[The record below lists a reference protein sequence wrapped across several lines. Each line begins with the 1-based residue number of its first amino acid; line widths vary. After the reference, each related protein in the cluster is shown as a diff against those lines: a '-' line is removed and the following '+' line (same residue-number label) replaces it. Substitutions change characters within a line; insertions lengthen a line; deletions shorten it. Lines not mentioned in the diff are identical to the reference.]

1 MPVKT
6 GKADRNALRRQIRLQ
21 RSAMTGI
28 EQDACARH
36 LARHAS
42 KDPLVFNS
50 QHIAAY
56 LAADGEMDPWPLLE
70 RLWALGK
77 TLYLPI
83 LVPFSNQRLWFSAYT
98 PGDRLVVNHFGILE
112 PERSH
117 YRRIRPVALDL
128 VLTPLVA
135 FDLMG
140 HRLGMGGGYYDRS
153 FGFLN
158 TRRHWRKPRLLG
170 LAYEFQ
176 RLNRLATESWDVP
189 LAAVATEKTVYHCQ
203 AL

>member
-1 MPVKT
+1 MPVNP
-6 GKADRNALRRQIRLQ
+6 GKADRSALRQQIRRQ
-21 RSAMTGI
+21 RRAMTGA
-28 EQDACARH
+28 EQDVCARR
-36 LARHAS
+36 LAQHAG

-56 LAADGEMDPWPLLE
+56 LAADGEMDPWPLME
-70 RLWALGK
+70 HLWSLGK

-83 LVPFSNQRLWFSAYT
+83 LVTFSDQRLWFSAYN
-98 PGDRLVVNHFGILE
+98 PGDRLIVNRFGILE

-117 YRRIRPVALDL
+117 YRRISPVALDL

-135 FDLMG
+135 FDPMG

-153 FGFLN
+153 FAFLN
-158 TRRHWRKPRLLG
+158 KRRHWRKPRLLG

-176 RLNRLATESWDVP
+176 RQDRLAAATWDVP
-189 LAAVATEKTVYHCQ
+189 LDAVATEKSVYHCQ

>member
-1 MPVKT
+1 MSVST
-6 GKADRNALRRQIRLQ
+6 AKADRGELRRQIRLQ
-21 RSAMTGI
+21 RRAMTGA
-28 EQDACARH
+28 EQESCAQR
-36 LARHAS
+36 LARHAG

-56 LAADGEMDPWPLLE
+56 LAADGEMDPWPLME
-70 RLWALGK
+70 RLWSLGK

-83 LVPFSNQRLWFSAYT
+83 LVPFSEQRLWFSAYT
-98 PGDRLVVNHFGILE
+98 PGERLIANRFGILE

-117 YRRIRPVALDL
+117 YRRISPVALDL

-135 FDLMG
+135 FDPAG

-153 FGFLN
+153 FAFLK

-176 RLNRLATESWDVP
+176 RLHRIDAAAWDVP
-189 LAAVATEKTVYHCQ
+189 LDAVATEDTVYHCQ
-203 AL
+203 GT